1 MPCKYSSYIAL
12 ILLAYVIGSIPWA
25 YIIAKAK
32 GVDIRKEGSGN
43 VGATNVSRVLGKK
56 WGVICFILDFLKGAI
71 PVIIVRVLTSH
82 GIVCANPDYLMILA
96 AIATVAGH
104 VWPVFL
110 NFKGGKGISTSAGT
124 IVALAPITL
133 ILCLAI
139 WVILFK
145 VFRYVSLA
153 SIIAAAIL
161 PLVGFALAK
170 YGYEKNSTPVI
181 GLFAVLAILAIIK
194 HKSNIVRLLKGTE
207 HKFERKKR
215 KNQYDTA

>member
-1 MPCKYSSYIAL
+1 MPCKYSSYFAL

-25 YIIAKAK
+25 YVIAKAK
-32 GVDIRKEGSGN
+32 GIDIRKEGSGN

-56 WGVICFILDFLKGAI
+56 WGVLCFILDFLKGAI
-71 PVIIVRVLTSH
+71 PVVIVRVLSSL
-82 GIVCANPDYLMILA
+82 GLVCANPDYLMIFV

-133 ILCLAI
+133 IICFSL

-145 VFRYVSLA
+145 MFRYVSLA
-153 SIIAAAIL
+153 SIIAAATL
-161 PLVGFALAK
+161 PLVGFALMK
-170 YGYEKNSTPVI
+170 YGYEKNSIPVI
-181 GLFAVLAILAIIK
+181 GLFAILAVLAIVK
-194 HKSNIVRLLKGTE
+194 HKSNIVRLLQGTE
-207 HKFERKKR
+207 HKFENKKEE
-215 KNQYDTA
+215 KS